1 MVEVFENELISPHRQ
16 SSKGNQLKWKTS
28 DDKWYKADYL
38 GYEGLVEY
46 VVSEILKMSTLS
58 AEEFI
63 VYDPEQISY
72 KSQVYN
78 GCVSTDI
85 IGDSDWNFI
94 TLERLFKNRF
104 GKGLNKGIY
113 SISDHEK
120 RLKFMVESVQS
131 CTGIKD
137 FGIYINKLFTID
149 NIILNEDRHTH
160 NIAVLVNSKN
170 EYKLCPIFDNGAGLL
185 SDIRQD
191 YPLSQDTYSLMETV
205 KAKTIC
211 DDFEEQMFLSEKNYG
226 ENIHFSLS
234 HKKLDQILE
243 KANIYPSEE
252 RQRVYDIL
260 IEQMRKYKYLF
271 K

>member
-28 DDKWYKADYL
+28 GDKWYKADYL

-63 VYDPEQISY
+63 VYAPEQISY

-78 GCVSTDI
+78 GCVSTD
-85 IGDSDWNFI
+85 
-94 TLERLFKNRF
+94 
-104 GKGLNKGIY
+104 
-113 SISDHEK
+113 
-120 RLKFMVESVQS
+120 
-131 CTGIKD
+131 
-137 FGIYINKLFTID
+137 INKLFTID